1 MHLSFTC
8 SPHYNHTPLPF
19 LLLDSTLGLCVCSSL
34 CKNAKAPYLPISFR
48 HVLKCHLLQEVFPE
62 NSIWSAQ
69 LSHSPAL
76 FFSQNLSLLE
86 ILPKVLWNYHC
97 LRWIS
102 LQQNKIMRAGIFLSC
117 SSPYPWHLKKC
128 PEQMLKYLLSTW
140 RNTWR
145 WNSSWWYVLIWT
157 GSSFPR
163 AVVGGLITVGRSY
176 TMPLRNLLK
185 TLDPILRKR
194 KMHIHTEFCINLLKP
209 THGPQVKIPDLR
221 ACKGLYA
228 MPHPQ
233 SWRLRGKKISKKL
246 QIIPNRFL

>member
-1 MHLSFTC
+1 MLK
-8 SPHYNHTPLPF
+8 P
-19 LLLDSTLGLCVCSSL
+19 
-34 CKNAKAPYLPISFR
+34 PISQFHSDMCSNVTSFKR
-48 HVLKCHLLQEVFPE
+48 FFLKTQSEVLNYHIHLLYF
-62 NSIWSAQ
+62 
-69 LSHSPAL
+69 SHRIL
-76 FFSQNLSLLE
+76 VYLKFYLKFFE
-86 ILPKVLWNYHC
+86 IITV